1 MSEQEEGV
9 DVPPP
14 IAANDS
20 LPQSINP
27 PDSAAV
33 NPLPPSVINC
43 FMTSHTLSSLE
54 RMNESR

>member
-1 MSEQEEGV
+1 M
-9 DVPPP
+9 DVPLTP

-33 NPLPPSVINC
+33 NPFLPSVINC
-43 FMTSHTLSSLE
+43 FMTSSLLLGA
-54 RMNESR
+54 NE